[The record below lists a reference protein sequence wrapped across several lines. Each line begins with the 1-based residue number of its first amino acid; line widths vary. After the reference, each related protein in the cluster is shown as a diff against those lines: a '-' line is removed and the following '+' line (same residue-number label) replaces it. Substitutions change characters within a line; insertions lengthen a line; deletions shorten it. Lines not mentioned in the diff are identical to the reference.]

1 MFFVEREDGIAKHRK
16 AGYTIFTIADTEE
29 GGIDLENR
37 YSVKLGKLI
46 QDFELDVLHGPE
58 GYEDLLIQK
67 EDVNR
72 PGLQLAGFFDYFDN
86 KRMQV
91 LGRVE
96 ATYLE
101 QRTTEERLTSFDQLF
116 SKDIP
121 CLIIT
126 RGIESFPE
134 CLEMAKKYNCT
145 VLRSQETTSAF
156 MGALITALRNYL
168 SPRITRHGVLV
179 EVYGEGVLLLGE
191 SGVGKSET
199 AIELV
204 KRGHRLVADDA
215 VEIKRVGVRRLV
227 GTAPELI
234 RHYIE
239 LRGIGV
245 VDVQQ
250 LFGMSAVREDQDID
264 LVVNLEPWN
273 DATMYDRL
281 GLESLYTVILGVKV
295 PSLTVPVKPGRNLAI
310 IVEVAAM
317 NNRHKKMGY
326 NAAQA
331 FTQQINDHFDQAM
344 SAQAGG

>member
-1 MFFVEREDGIAKHRK
+1 MAVEG
-16 AGYTIFTIADTEE
+16 
-29 GGIDLENR
+29 R
-37 YSVKLGKLI
+37 YSMKLGKLI
-46 QDFELDVLHGPE
+46 KDFDLEVLRGVAHYEDVLV
-58 GYEDLLIQK
+58 QR

-72 PGLQLAGFFDYFDN
+72 PGLQLVGFFDYFDA
-86 KRMQV
+86 KRLQL
-91 LGRVE
+91 LGKVE
-96 ATYLE
+96 NTYLTKVE
-101 QRTTEERLTSFDQLF
+101 PEDRRRIFDDLLAYE
-116 SKDIP
+116 IP
-121 CLIIT
+121 ALIIT
-126 RGIESFPE
+126 RGLDPFPE
-134 CLEMAKKYNCT
+134 LMEMADRHDRT
-145 VLRSQETTSAF
+145 ILRTQETTTAF
-156 MGALITALRNYL
+156 MGALIAGLRNEL
-168 SPRITRHGVLV
+168 APRITRHGVLV

-215 VEIKRVGVRRLV
+215 VEIKRVGVSRLV
-227 GTAPELI
+227 GSAPELI

-264 LVVNLEPWN
+264 LVVSLEQWN
-273 DATMYDRL
+273 DEAMYDRL
-281 GLESLYTVILGVKV
+281 GLEELYTVILDVKV

-331 FTQQINDHFDQAM
+331 FTQQINEHFEQAL
-344 SAQAGG
+344 SGQP

>member
-1 MFFVEREDGIAKHRK
+1 MAVEG
-16 AGYTIFTIADTEE
+16 
-29 GGIDLENR
+29 R
-37 YSVKLGKLI
+37 YSMKLGKLI
-46 QDFELDVLHGPE
+46 KDFDLEVLRGVAHYEDVLV
-58 GYEDLLIQK
+58 QR

-72 PGLQLAGFFDYFDN
+72 PGLQLVGFFDYFDA
-86 KRMQV
+86 KRLQV
-91 LGRVE
+91 LGKVE
-96 ATYLE
+96 NTYLTKVE
-101 QRTTEERLTSFDQLF
+101 PEDRRRIFDDLLAYE
-116 SKDIP
+116 IP
-121 CLIIT
+121 ALIIT
-126 RGIESFPE
+126 RGLEPFPE
-134 CLEMAKKYNCT
+134 LMEMADRHDRT
-145 VLRSQETTSAF
+145 ILRTQETTTAF
-156 MGALITALRNYL
+156 MGALIAGLRNEL
-168 SPRITRHGVLV
+168 APRITRHGVLV

-215 VEIKRVGVRRLV
+215 VEIKRVGVNRLV
-227 GTAPELI
+227 GSAPELI

-264 LVVNLEPWN
+264 LVVSLEQWN
-273 DATMYDRL
+273 DEAMYDRL
-281 GLESLYTVILGVKV
+281 GLEELYTVILDVKV

-331 FTQQINDHFDQAM
+331 FTQQINEHFEQAL
-344 SAQAGG
+344 SGQP

>member
-1 MFFVEREDGIAKHRK
+1 MDSH
-16 AGYTIFTIADTEE
+16 
-29 GGIDLENR
+29 
-37 YSVKLGKLI
+37 YSVKLGQLI
-46 QDFELDVLHGPE
+46 KDFELEVLRGAP
-58 GYEDLLIQK
+58 GFEDILIQK

-72 PGLQLAGFFDYFDN
+72 PALQLAGFFDYFDY
-86 KRMQV
+86 KRIQMI
-91 LGRVE
+91 GRVE
-96 ATYLE
+96 STYLA
-101 QRTTEERLTSFDQLF
+101 QLSAEERRISFDQLLAR
-116 SKDIP
+116 DIP

-126 RGIESFPE
+126 RGMDPFPE
-134 CLEMAKKYNCT
+134 CMELAERYNRT
-145 VLRSQETTSAF
+145 ILRTQETTSAF
-156 MGALITALRNYL
+156 MGALIATLRNYL

-215 VEIKRVGVRRLV
+215 VEIKRVGVKRLV
-227 GTAPELI
+227 GSAPELI

-264 LVVNLEPWN
+264 LVVNLEQWN
-273 DATMYDRL
+273 DNTMYDRL
-281 GLESLYTVILGVKV
+281 GLEDLYTVILDVKV
-295 PSLTVPVKPGRNLAI
+295 PALTVPVKPGRNLAI

-331 FTQQINDHFDQAM
+331 FTQQINEHFDQAL
-344 SAQAGG
+344 SAQNK

>member
-1 MFFVEREDGIAKHRK
+1 MDSH
-16 AGYTIFTIADTEE
+16 
-29 GGIDLENR
+29 
-37 YSVKLGKLI
+37 YSVKLGQLI
-46 QDFELDVLHGPE
+46 KDFELEVLRGAP
-58 GYEDLLIQK
+58 GFEDILIQK

-72 PGLQLAGFFDYFDN
+72 PALQLAGFFDYFDY
-86 KRMQV
+86 KRIQMI
-91 LGRVE
+91 GRVE
-96 ATYLE
+96 ATYLAKLSA
-101 QRTTEERLTSFDQLF
+101 EERRISFDQLLAR
-116 SKDIP
+116 DIP

-126 RGIESFPE
+126 RGMDPFPE
-134 CLEMAKKYNCT
+134 CMELAERYNRT
-145 VLRSQETTSAF
+145 ILRTQETTSAF
-156 MGALITALRNYL
+156 MGALIAALRNYL

-215 VEIKRVGVRRLV
+215 VEIKRVGVKRLV
-227 GTAPELI
+227 GSAPELI

-264 LVVNLEPWN
+264 LVVNLEQWN
-273 DATMYDRL
+273 DNTMYDRL
-281 GLESLYTVILGVKV
+281 GLEDLYTVILDVKV
-295 PSLTVPVKPGRNLAI
+295 PALTVPVKPGRNLAI

-317 NNRHKKMGY
+317 NNRQKKMGY

-331 FTQQINDHFDQAM
+331 FTQQINEHFDQAL
-344 SAQAGG
+344 SAQNK

>member
-1 MFFVEREDGIAKHRK
+1 MDSH
-16 AGYTIFTIADTEE
+16 
-29 GGIDLENR
+29 
-37 YSVKLGKLI
+37 YSVKLGQLI
-46 QDFELDVLHGPE
+46 KDFELEVLRGAP
-58 GYEDLLIQK
+58 GFEDILIQK

-72 PGLQLAGFFDYFDN
+72 PALQLAGFFDYFDN
-86 KRMQV
+86 KRIQMI
-91 LGRVE
+91 GRVE
-96 ATYLE
+96 ATYLA
-101 QRTTEERLTSFDQLF
+101 QLGAEERRISFDQLLAR
-116 SKDIP
+116 DIP

-126 RGIESFPE
+126 RGMDPFPE
-134 CLEMAKKYNCT
+134 CMELAERYNRT
-145 VLRSQETTSAF
+145 ILRTQETTSAF
-156 MGALITALRNYL
+156 MGALIAALRNYL

-215 VEIKRVGVRRLV
+215 VEIKRVGVKRLV
-227 GTAPELI
+227 GSAPELI

-264 LVVNLEPWN
+264 LVVNLEQWN
-273 DATMYDRL
+273 DNTMYDRL
-281 GLESLYTVILGVKV
+281 GLEDLYTVILDVKV
-295 PSLTVPVKPGRNLAI
+295 PALTVPVKPGRNLAI
-310 IVEVAAM
+310 IVEVAAI

-331 FTQQINDHFDQAM
+331 FTQQINEHFDQAL
-344 SAQAGG
+344 SAQNK